1 MIKKYLILL
10 KNLRKYIN
18 NLLKL
23 INFDVSK
30 ENIKKHNQNWAQIPD
45 HTYRILIIR
54 GSGLKK
60 KKQQSYL
67 I

>member
-10 KNLRKYIN
+10 MNLRKYIN

-30 ENIKKHNQNWAQIPD
+30 ENIKKHNRNWAQIPD
-45 HTYRILIIR
+45 HTYKILIIR

-60 KKQQSYL
+60 KQQSYL